1 MCLSF
6 LEISGI
12 ISCAVIKT
20 QKKTE
25 EQEGYATDLWRKEK
39 TLEKKPRCKNIMS
52 KHCAMSR
59 YVSLRTMKYLS
70 RFHFGFIWFRFGLVV
85 RLSEALNWIYPP
97 TVTISWSLRRERL
110 N

>member
-1 MCLSF
+1 MF
-6 LEISGI
+6 NF
-12 ISCAVIKT
+12 V
-20 QKKTE
+20 
-25 EQEGYATDLWRKEK
+25 
-39 TLEKKPRCKNIMS
+39 N

-70 RFHFGFIWFRFGLVV
+70 RLRLVSFRFRFGLVA

-97 TVTISWSLRRERL
+97 TVTISSSLRRERL